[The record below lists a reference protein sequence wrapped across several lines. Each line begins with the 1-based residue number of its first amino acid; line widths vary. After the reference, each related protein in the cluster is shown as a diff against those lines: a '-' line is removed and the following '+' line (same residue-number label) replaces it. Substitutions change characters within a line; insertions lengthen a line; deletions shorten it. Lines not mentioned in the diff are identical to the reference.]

1 MTNRLIRGLQGFANT
16 LQTRYQYDVMNRLTN
31 LVQWTDGVERARA
44 AYQYDLAGRLWK
56 KTYGN
61 GDVVT
66 HAYDQESRLLSLGI
80 TNGTSGVWWSTYQ
93 WDAGGNILSITNNGT
108 NVNLYAY
115 DRVGQLTNEIVLTH
129 GMAGGQTNSWQ
140 YDEAGNWL
148 NAPGGQR
155 WIYNPDNELVARTG
169 PQDTNWTVTLTGW
182 VEPGPNSNK
191 WYHSWAECRGVRAR
205 VSTNDGTFV
214 LPQVPLYGGSNEL
227 VVTVSDLSGNRYPTN
242 RWVWKEAPESFL
254 YDGNGNL
261 THWVCGPTNWVYDWD
276 WADRLVRVASNG
288 VVVLRNWYDAQ
299 GRRVAKAERVG
310 GQVVRTLYLWDGW
323 DIVGVMNEAG
333 QMRET
338 FTRGVGLAGDIG
350 TLVAVTHHAG
360 SWTNGTFSA
369 HHNHRGDVILT
380 RSGTTTVGSYDYTAF
395 GTLKSQTGLDVC
407 RFKFSSKE
415 RDPSTGFSYYG
426 YRFYSPQRQRWIC
439 PDRAVEEGEV
449 NLYGFVLN
457 DPIEKIDATGAKPTN
472 TKDKPK
478 KSPPPKA
485 PPKDER
491 PKKCDK
497 CDYFKNKL
505 QNPLNPYWES
515 DCQDFCLHIC
525 SKEGV
530 PSPIECFKNCNA
542 DCADGKMPSP
552 DCVFSPPETRRP
564 RRK

>member
-1 MTNRLIRGLQGFANT
+1 MTNP
-16 LQTRYQYDVMNRLTN
+16 
-31 LVQWTDGVERARA
+31 
-44 AYQYDLAGRLWK
+44 
-56 KTYGN
+56 
-61 GDVVT
+61 
-66 HAYDQESRLLSLGI
+66 
-80 TNGTSGVWWSTYQ
+80 
-93 WDAGGNILSITNNGT
+93 
-108 NVNLYAY
+108 
-115 DRVGQLTNEIVLTH
+115 
-129 GMAGGQTNSWQ
+129 WQ
-140 YDEAGNWL
+140 YYEAGNWL
-148 NAPGGQR
+148 NADENSR
-155 WIYNPDNELVARTG
+155 WVYNLDNELTARVPTAAA
-169 PQDTNWTVTLTGW
+169 TNLTITVTGE
-182 VEPGPNSNK
+182 VKPGPNSNK

-227 VVTVSDLSGNRYPTN
+227 VVTVSDLSGNRYTTN

-338 FTRGVGLAGDIG
+338 FARGVGLAGDIG

-360 SWTNGTFSA
+360 SWTNGTFYA

-380 RSGTTTVGSYDYTAF
+380 RSGATTVGRYDYAAF
-395 GTLKSQTGLDVC
+395 GSLKSQTGPDVC

-415 RDPSTGFSYYG
+415 RDVSTGFSYYG
-426 YRFYSPQRQRWIC
+426 YRFYSPQWQRWIC

-497 CDYFKNKL
+497 CDYYKKKL
-505 QNPLNPYWES
+505 QNPLNRNWES
-515 DCQDFCLHIC
+515 DCQDFCLHVC
-525 SKEGV
+525 YRPWV
-530 PSPIECFKNCNA
+530 PGPVECFKNCDA
-542 DCADGKMPSP
+542 DCTAGKMPSP
-552 DCVFSPPETRRP
+552 SCVFSPPQTP
-564 RRK
+564 PTPPQK

>member
-1 MTNRLIRGLQGFANT
+1 L
-16 LQTRYQYDVMNRLTN
+16 
-31 LVQWTDGVERARA
+31 
-44 AYQYDLAGRLWK
+44 
-56 KTYGN
+56 
-61 GDVVT
+61 
-66 HAYDQESRLLSLGI
+66 
-80 TNGTSGVWWSTYQ
+80 
-93 WDAGGNILSITNNGT
+93 
-108 NVNLYAY
+108 
-115 DRVGQLTNEIVLTH
+115 
-129 GMAGGQTNSWQ
+129 
-140 YDEAGNWL
+140 
-148 NAPGGQR
+148 
-155 WIYNPDNELVARTG
+155 DNELTARVPTAAA
-169 PQDTNWTVTLTGW
+169 TNLTVTVTGE
-182 VEPGPNSNK
+182 VEPGASSNK
-191 WYHSWAECRGVRAR
+191 WYNTWAFCRGVSAR
-205 VSTNDGTFV
+205 VNPEDGTFS
-214 LPQVPLYGGSNEL
+214 LPGVPLYPGTNAL
-227 VVTVSDLSGNRYPTN
+227 VVRVRDVSGNEAERTRTVVGTN
-242 RWVWKEAPESFL
+242 ALETFE
-254 YDGNGNL
+254 YDGKGNL
-261 THWVCGPTNWVYDWD
+261 ANWVSGAQNWSYEWD
-276 WADRLVRVASNG
+276 WADRLTHVTSNG
-288 VVVLRNWYDAQ
+288 VAVLENWYDAQ
-299 GRRVAKAERVG
+299 SRRIAKAEVVN
-310 GQVVRTLYLWDGW
+310 GQMVKTLYLYDGW

-350 TLVAVTHHAG
+350 TLVAVTHHPA
-360 SWTNGTFSA
+360 SWTNGTFYA

-380 RSGTTTVGSYDYTAF
+380 RSGAMTVGRYDYTAF
-395 GTLKSQTGLDVC
+395 GSLKSQTGPDVC

-415 RDPSTGFSYYG
+415 RHVSAGFSYYG
-426 YRFYSPQRQRWIC
+426 YRFYSPQWQRWIC

-485 PPKDER
+485 PPTDER

-542 DCADGKMPSP
+542 DCTDGKMPSP